1 MKVQAPAGDKVTVYN
16 MKTGKPDQCFAIDA
30 QERLNRGGWSLEPV
44 EVQQFEKDEATG
56 GFRLAEGQEVVNAP
70 LAEPEPEPEPEP
82 QPEPEVKK
90 KPGRKPKSV

>member
-56 GFRLAEGQEVVNAP
+56 GFRLAEGQEVASDP
-70 LAEPEPEPEPEP
+70 LAESEPEL
-82 QPEPEVKK
+82 QPEPEAKK

>member
-56 GFRLAEGQEVVNAP
+56 GFRLAEGQEVAIDP
-70 LAEPEPEPEPEP
+70 LAESEPEL
-82 QPEPEVKK
+82 QPEPEAKK